1 MSSASS
7 ASSSSYDAFTKRRD
21 SLDEYELRRREMN
34 KIIDAHKRMTRDDDE
49 NKMSSRSARANAC
62 DLNGEEFQI
71 VCEELWIDFKTWVNH
86 NKNASDCIDRARKA
100 ITMYWKPFWIVVV
113 CLIWF
118 RWYIGSGKDACSYGL
133 GYGVFS
139 FACEV
144 MRYLGEFMFVL
155 LIMIIGLCT
164 GLLPIIVCLCMYEF
178 KDTFPDPE
186 EDEDEDEDVGDDV
199 DTGDYGHLKK
209 E

>member
-1 MSSASS
+1 MSSTI
-7 ASSSSYDAFTKRRD
+7 FNKNCD

-34 KIIDAHKRMTRDDDE
+34 KIVQAHDDPE
-49 NKMSSRSARANAC
+49 NKMSSRSARADAC
-62 DLNGEEFQI
+62 DLNGEEFRI

-86 NKNASDCIDRARKA
+86 NKNASDCIDKVRIAV
-100 ITMYWKPFWIVVV
+100 TMYWKPLWIVVV

-118 RWYIGSGKDACSYGL
+118 RWYVGAGKDACSYGL

-186 EDEDEDEDVGDDV
+186 EEDEDEEDVSDDV
-199 DTGDYGHLKK
+199 DTGYSGHLKK

>member
-1 MSSASS
+1 
-7 ASSSSYDAFTKRRD
+7 
-21 SLDEYELRRREMN
+21 MN

-49 NKMSSRSARANAC
+49 NTMSSRSARANAC

-86 NKNASDCIDRARKA
+86 NKNASDCIDRVRAA

-113 CLIWF
+113 FMIWF

-139 FACEV
+139 FVCEL

-186 EDEDEDEDVGDDV
+186 EEEEEEDEDVGDDE
-199 DTGDYGHLKK
+199 DTRDYGHLKK